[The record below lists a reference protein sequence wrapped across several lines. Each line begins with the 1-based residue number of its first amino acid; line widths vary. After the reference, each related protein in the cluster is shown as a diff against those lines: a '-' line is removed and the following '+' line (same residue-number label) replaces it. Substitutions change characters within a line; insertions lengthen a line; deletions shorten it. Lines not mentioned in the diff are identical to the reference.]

1 MTGRTRCLIC
11 LGEADARL
19 SWEALLN
26 PWTEP
31 SFLCKACRE
40 SLAPIHRIGCRQCG
54 RPSLE
59 EAYADPNRWHS
70 SGKGPDEE
78 ELCRDCRNWLREKGN
93 GVVMNRSLFSYNDG
107 MKAIIAAYKY
117 RGDAALAGLFV
128 PGIQKLI
135 QSSGAD
141 LVTVIPLAAD
151 RLYER
156 GFNQAE
162 LLAGDRPLTPL
173 LIRVGVTTGKQS
185 KRGKEDRRR
194 ELDGVFSLVSSLPDL
209 NGKTVCIIDDLYT
222 TGSTLYSASALLYKA
237 GAKHVVAVTAVR
249 A

>member
-1 MTGRTRCLIC
+1 MTRRTRCLIC
-11 LGEADARL
+11 LGEPDSRL

-26 PWTEP
+26 PWAAP
-31 SFLCKACRE
+31 SVLCKPCRE
-40 SLAPIHRIGCRQCG
+40 ALAPIHRIGCRQCG
-54 RPSLE
+54 RPSE
-59 EAYADPNRWHS
+59 EGAYADPNRWHS
-70 SGKGPDEE
+70 SGKGQDEE
-78 ELCRDCRNWLREKGN
+78 ELCRDCRNWLRERGN
-93 GVVMNRSLFSYNDG
+93 GVVMNRSLFSYNDA

-117 RGDAALAGLFV
+117 RGDAALAGFFV
-128 PGIQKLI
+128 PGIQKLV

-173 LIRVGVTTGKQS
+173 LKRVGVTAGKQS
-185 KRGKEDRRR
+185 KRGKADRRR
-194 ELDGVFSLVSSLPDL
+194 ELDGVFSLVRPLPELD
-209 NGKTVCIIDDLYT
+209 GTTVCIIDDLYT
-222 TGSTLYSASALLYKA
+222 TGSTLYSASSLLYQA
-237 GAKHVVAVTAVR
+237 GAKRVVSVTAIR